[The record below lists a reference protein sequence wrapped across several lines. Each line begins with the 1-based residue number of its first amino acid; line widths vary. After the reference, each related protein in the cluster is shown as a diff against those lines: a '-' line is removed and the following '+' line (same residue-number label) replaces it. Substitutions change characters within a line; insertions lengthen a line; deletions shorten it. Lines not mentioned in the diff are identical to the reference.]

1 MPENADLPRKE
12 KKSGWQNRP
21 QSLCSEFVRQELRP
35 TGCVLPERLQ
45 SRGKPGRKLIL
56 FIRGLGDESQMII
69 HKPRR
74 NQILVLPLRV
84 WLREKPDT
92 EFGLPLRLWSRKKPG
107 WQQVSEDIG

>member
-21 QSLCSEFVRQELRP
+21 RSLCSEFARQELRP

-56 FIRGLGDESQMII
+56 FIRGLGDESQVII
-69 HKPRR
+69 HKLRR
-74 NQILVLPLRV
+74 KQILVFALRV
-84 WLREKPDT
+84 SMRGKP
-92 EFGLPLRLWSRKKPG
+92 SRKT
-107 WQQVSEDIG
+107 E